1 MAELLFLEGKFRWHD
16 GGSPLA
22 DRKWVNGMKPGVC
35 VTRRNRMAN
44 NKISDSVDETAF
56 QALEDA
62 LQLGAFEEKPETR
75 KTAKPKQP
83 EARVK
88 EASRQTPAPEAAR
101 APTEQT
107 PRSPNLEAANDG
119 SKRSP
124 AMILKSLEG
133 GSIGGALRNATIMSV
148 IWALGGLGIAHLLYG
163 NALWSIGSLA
173 DLTAI
178 PGLMAIVVGILV
190 PVMLFFAF
198 AIMMARARDLR
209 NAARSMAEVALRLA
223 EPETVASD
231 RIMSVGQ
238 AVRREVSAMNDGIE
252 RTIARATEL
261 ETLVHSE
268 VNALERSYADN
279 ELRVRSLVQELTAE
293 RDAIV
298 NHAERIRSSIVGA
311 QEQIKEEL
319 SIVGEELSMR
329 IATTGE
335 AFASMIDT
343 RSAALLEKSR
353 ASTEAM
359 GSLIA
364 AKTENLLQ
372 ALNSSGSTISNEFD
386 MRLHNLTSTLDE
398 RGEVLLERFAI
409 HASTLDSGVESL
421 NSALE
426 ERTRQLNET
435 LSTRSLELNRNIE
448 RGQQVIG
455 GSLDTVL
462 DKLSTT
468 LEEKGLSFRQSL
480 QSTADDAIMDLDLR
494 SGLYEERMQ
503 ATVGQVNSA
512 FDEHVAQ
519 FASAFDQRAGEPR
532 QQADGKPRPHQRNRC
547 RMAPKPSTPC

>member
-1 MAELLFLEGKFRWHD
+1 
-16 GGSPLA
+16 
-22 DRKWVNGMKPGVC
+22 
-35 VTRRNRMAN
+35 MAN

-75 KTAKPKQP
+75 KTAAPKQP
-83 EARVK
+83 EARLK

-101 APTEQT
+101 APAEQT

-163 NALWSIGSLA
+163 NALWNIASLA

-190 PVMLFFAF
+190 PIMLFFAF

-426 ERTRQLNET
+426 ERTRQAQRDAVQPHAGT
-435 LSTRSLELNRNIE
+435 QSQYRTRPAGHR
-448 RGQQVIG
+448 RFARY
-455 GSLDTVL
+455 GS
-462 DKLSTT
+462 
-468 LEEKGLSFRQSL
+468 RQ
-480 QSTADDAIMDLDLR
+480 AVHDA
-494 SGLYEERMQ
+494 
-503 ATVGQVNSA
+503 
-512 FDEHVAQ
+512 
-519 FASAFDQRAGEPR
+519 
-532 QQADGKPRPHQRNRC
+532 
-547 RMAPKPSTPC
+547 

>member
-1 MAELLFLEGKFRWHD
+1 
-16 GGSPLA
+16 
-22 DRKWVNGMKPGVC
+22 
-35 VTRRNRMAN
+35 MAN

-75 KTAKPKQP
+75 KTAAPKQP
-83 EARVK
+83 EARLK

-101 APTEQT
+101 APAEQT

-163 NALWSIGSLA
+163 NALWNIASLA

-190 PVMLFFAF
+190 PIMLFFAF

-268 VNALERSYADN
+268 VNALERSY
-279 ELRVRSLVQELTAE
+279 
-293 RDAIV
+293 
-298 NHAERIRSSIVGA
+298 
-311 QEQIKEEL
+311 
-319 SIVGEELSMR
+319 
-329 IATTGE
+329 
-335 AFASMIDT
+335 
-343 RSAALLEKSR
+343 
-353 ASTEAM
+353 
-359 GSLIA
+359 
-364 AKTENLLQ
+364 
-372 ALNSSGSTISNEFD
+372 
-386 MRLHNLTSTLDE
+386 
-398 RGEVLLERFAI
+398 
-409 HASTLDSGVESL
+409 
-421 NSALE
+421 
-426 ERTRQLNET
+426 
-435 LSTRSLELNRNIE
+435 
-448 RGQQVIG
+448 
-455 GSLDTVL
+455 
-462 DKLSTT
+462 
-468 LEEKGLSFRQSL
+468 
-480 QSTADDAIMDLDLR
+480 
-494 SGLYEERMQ
+494 
-503 ATVGQVNSA
+503 
-512 FDEHVAQ
+512 
-519 FASAFDQRAGEPR
+519 
-532 QQADGKPRPHQRNRC
+532 
-547 RMAPKPSTPC
+547 